1 MKAIFRVAHILLV
14 LSLSS
19 LLIYSVY
26 YAFALLRQDQQQ
38 LSKLSQPQAVSDEGG
53 AGEVTDDDVLRKPSP
68 QEIVRLSW
76 SRGSLDTRNIDHMQ
90 AHSMNTMWD
99 YLDDWDED
107 HCINVCEAS
116 WIACQLRNCGHLPYV
131 RQQEL

>member
-38 LSKLSQPQAVSDEGG
+38 LSKLSHPQAVSDEGG

-68 QEIVRLSW
+68 QEI
-76 SRGSLDTRNIDHMQ
+76 

>member
-1 MKAIFRVAHILLV
+1 MKAIFRVAHILLI

-38 LSKLSQPQAVSDEGG
+38 LSKLSHPQAVSDEGD
-53 AGEVTDDDVLRKPSP
+53 AGEVADDDALRKPSP

-76 SRGSLDTRNIDHMQ
+76 SRGSLNTRILITCRHI
-90 AHSMNTMWD
+90 
-99 YLDDWDED
+99 L
-107 HCINVCEAS
+107 
-116 WIACQLRNCGHLPYV
+116 
-131 RQQEL
+131 